1 MIRIAR
7 FAAVIVALA
16 ALCFAAHAMQ
26 PAPTPPAPAPAQVA
40 AQPPH
45 QPHQPPGYSAAAL
58 YNLANA
64 YARGAKP
71 GLAILNYER
80 ARLLDPND
88 PDIEANLRHVREISG
103 LPQETRNRFER
114 VARTA
119 DPTQVSWLAVLGLS
133 IAGLSI
139 LARHRHPGHGRKLG
153 AAAVVGICL
162 LAATVC
168 NAVVLWPAMH
178 EAVVTV
184 RSAPVRVSP
193 VTIEDA
199 QFALTEGQI
208 VTVRAQHDDF
218 ILVQTREGRTGWV
231 PSTGLARI
239 VAQASR

>member
-7 FAAVIVALA
+7 SAAVIVALA

-26 PAPTPPAPAPAQVA
+26 PAPAPTQAPAQAV
-40 AQPPH
+40 AQP
-45 QPHQPPGYSAAAL
+45 QPAPQHQPPGYSAAAL
-58 YNLANA
+58 YDLANA

-119 DPTQVSWLAVLGLS
+119 DPTLVSWLAVLGLS

-139 LARHRHPGHGRKLG
+139 LARHRYPGQRRKLG
-153 AAAVVGICL
+153 SAAFVGICL
-162 LAATVC
+162 IAATVC

-231 PSTGLARI
+231 PSTELARI

>member
-7 FAAVIVALA
+7 SAAVIVALA

-26 PAPTPPAPAPAQVA
+26 PAPAPTQAPAQAV
-40 AQPPH
+40 AQP
-45 QPHQPPGYSAAAL
+45 QPAPQHQPPGYSAAAL
-58 YNLANA
+58 YDLANA

-88 PDIEANLRHVREISG
+88 PDIEANLRHVRQIAG

-119 DPTQVSWLAVLGLS
+119 DPTLVSWLAVLGLS

-153 AAAVVGICL
+153 AAAFVGICL
-162 LAATVC
+162 IAATVC

-239 VAQASR
+239 VAQPNR